1 MKSLYDRF
9 ASSEDG
15 SHLLAATRLRRETL
29 RILHRALEASGLTQS
44 QLADRLHIRKSAVSQ
59 VFRGDG
65 NLRVN
70 TLAHYLS
77 AMGYEL
83 DIRMVDAGEPR
94 KAVLEGREMTPAF
107 KQDWVESE
115 PTASTSETFHAEV
128 FSGNIYA
135 HMTTG
140 PIQVHFTPSHL
151 TTMMVE
157 MRMDSIGVSGES
169 LYDFRGTTEVTQ
181 PAISPSQEFHPI
193 RSEATS

>member
-15 SHLLAATRLRRETL
+15 AQLLAATRLRREVL
-29 RILHRALEASGLTQS
+29 RILHRALKASGLTQS
-44 QLADRLHIRKSAVSQ
+44 QLAERLHVRKSAVSQ

-70 TLAHYLS
+70 TLAQYLG

-83 DIRMVDAGEPR
+83 DVRVVEAGEPR
-94 KAVLEGREMTPAF
+94 NAILEGREMIQAL

-115 PTASTSETFHAEV
+115 SAELTCEVSDDATQQDVYFHLATTALKMYFV
-128 FSGNIYA
+128 
-135 HMTTG
+135 
-140 PIQVHFTPSHL
+140 PDHL
-151 TTMMVE
+151 TTTLVE
-157 MRMDSIGVSGES
+157 MRMNQAHSSGGS
-169 LYDFRGTTEVTQ
+169 LWDFRGATEEVTL
-181 PAISPSQEFHPI
+181 PSISMDQEFHPI